1 VSGNHDSDVLT
12 RRLAGAGAIVLTERG
27 RLRADGGLGPVVV
40 NVGGLRVAGYS
51 DPFERRRS
59 GRYRDRGSEVT
70 EAHQREFADWLR
82 PLVGRVDVV
91 MTHEPGLT
99 ELAVEE
105 LRADPPRTPL
115 AVLTGHTHVPE
126 LRTSENVVELNG
138 GTAGGGG
145 TGNLEK
151 NQPFGLA
158 VLVRESGRPFAPLLA
173 DTVEIDVQSG
183 EARAERTR
191 LDLDGGG

>member
-1 VSGNHDSDVLT
+1 M
-12 RRLAGAGAIVLTERG
+12 
-27 RLRADGGLGPVVV
+27 
-40 NVGGLRVAGYS
+40 
-51 DPFERRRS
+51 
-59 GRYRDRGSEVT
+59 
-70 EAHQREFADWLR
+70 
-82 PLVGRVDVV
+82 GRVDIVI
-91 MTHEPGLT
+91 THEPGLT

-105 LRADPPRTPL
+105 LRGDPPRRPL

-158 VLVRESGRPFAPLLA
+158 VLVRERGGRFAPVLA
-173 DTVEIDVQSG
+173 DVVEIDAQSG
-183 EARAERTR
+183 EAKAQRTR
-191 LDLDGGG
+191 LRIHAGR